1 MLVSIPSKT
10 LTNASQN
17 EAIDNH
23 VLVSSYSSEIL
34 LLACVKYL
42 QIETNTVLTSIGS
55 SYSVVS
61 VNQKLDNFTFTW

>member
-23 VLVSSYSSEIL
+23 VLVSSYCSEIL